1 MINQG
6 SDRMNIE
13 KHEVKGVAIAE
24 VVSDKV
30 LVKTPQDAIDLMG
43 NLYFQGFDKIIL
55 QEKQLTPEFFDLKN
69 GMAGEV
75 LQKFSNY
82 RMKLTI
88 VGNFDQY
95 ASKSLQD
102 FIRES
107 NKGNLVNFVETTA
120 LALG

>member
-1 MINQG
+1 
-6 SDRMNIE
+6 MNIE

-107 NKGNLVNFVETTA
+107 NKGNLVNFVSSSA
-120 LALG
+120 LALS

>member
-1 MINQG
+1 
-6 SDRMNIE
+6 MNIE